1 MYNINVSKDLKN
13 VASVSA
19 TTIISRATG
28 LIRDV
33 VFFAVLGASSW
44 SSAFV
49 LGFTIPNLF
58 RRLFGEGA
66 LSSAFIPVFSSV
78 VQSGNLKKAFSFFNI
93 FIFRWVIY
101 LSIVA
106 LILVLLLQ
114 LAILLGLFPERW
126 VLSIRILQS
135 LMPYMVIICSAAI
148 ITGALN
154 VLGRFLSASFAPVVF
169 NLVLILVLCVG
180 AFLKIT
186 PQWLVTWLCVG
197 VLAGGIL
204 QLGLPAFD
212 LIKQGWKFRKIEE
225 TKLDKDSFDGFWVL
239 FLPSLLGA
247 ALLQINILISR
258 ILAHSLDDIS
268 VSFIY
273 ISSRLMELP
282 LGVFTIAIVTV
293 FFPKM
298 SRLYSQETSNEF
310 SQIVEKGMRFILVIV
325 TPAALGLCLL
335 SRDILSMLFQ
345 WGRFSI
351 DDVIATAP
359 IVVIYALALPF
370 HSIATFSVRAFY
382 AKKDMNVPLRLSL
395 YFLVLN
401 IVFSLILMNVW
412 GVYGLAL
419 ANLITAIIHAY
430 FLVFASYK
438 SFSISLFRVVKGIF
452 KPIIYGS
459 LSISLIC
466 ILGKFL
472 ISIFE
477 YNEKT
482 EVFLVLLLLI
492 PLSVLSYTFILS
504 LFGISIST
512 IIRAFKNSA

>member
-1 MYNINVSKDLKN
+1 MSKDLRN

-19 TTIISRATG
+19 ITIISRVTG
-28 LIRDV
+28 LFRDV
-33 VFFAVLGASSW
+33 VFFAVLGANSW

-66 LSSAFIPVFSSV
+66 LSSAFIPVFSSIV
-78 VQSGNLKKAFSFFNI
+78 ESRNLKNAFSFFNI
-93 FIFRWVIY
+93 FIIRWVFY
-101 LSIVA
+101 LSVIA
-106 LILVLLLQ
+106 CILVLLLQ
-114 LAILLGLFPERW
+114 VGITLGLFPERW
-126 VLSIRILQS
+126 LLSIRIFQS
-135 LMPYMVIICSAAI
+135 LMPYMVFICLAAI

-154 VLGRFLSASFAPVVF
+154 VLGRFFSPSLAPVVF
-169 NLVLILVLCVG
+169 NLVLILVLSLG
-180 AFLKIT
+180 ALLNLGS
-186 PQWLVTWLCVG
+186 QELVVWLCIG
-197 VLAGGIL
+197 VLLGGIL

-212 LIKQGWKFRKIEE
+212 LIRQGWKFDKIRE
-225 TKLDKDSFDGFWVL
+225 TESDKDYFKGFWVL

-258 ILAHSLDDIS
+258 LFAHSLDDVS

-298 SRLYSQETSNEF
+298 SRLYLQESKHAF
-310 SQIVEKGMRFILVIV
+310 SQIVEKGMRFILIIV
-325 TPAALGLCLL
+325 TPATLGLCLL
-335 SRDILSMLFQ
+335 SREILSMLFQ
-345 WGRFSI
+345 WGRFSV

-370 HSIATFSVRAFY
+370 HSIATFLVRAFY
-382 AKKDMNVPLRLSL
+382 AKKDMKVPLRLSL

-401 IVFSLILMNVW
+401 IVFSIILMNIW
-412 GVYGLAL
+412 GVYGLAT

-430 FLVFASYK
+430 FLVLASHK
-438 SFSISLFRVVKGIF
+438 SFSISFLRVMGRVL
-452 KPIIYGS
+452 KPITIGS
-459 LSISLIC
+459 LSIALIC
-466 ILGKFL
+466 LLGKFL

-492 PLSVLSYTFILS
+492 PLSVLSYFFILS
-504 LFGISIST
+504 LFGISFGR
-512 IIRAFKNSA
+512 IIRALKNSA